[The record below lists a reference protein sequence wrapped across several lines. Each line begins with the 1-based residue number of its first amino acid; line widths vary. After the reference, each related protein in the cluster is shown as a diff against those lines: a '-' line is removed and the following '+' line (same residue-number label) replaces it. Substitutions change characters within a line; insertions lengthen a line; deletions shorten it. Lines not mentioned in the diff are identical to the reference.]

1 MMNPARP
8 VAAAAE
14 LSFELIAL
22 VSAALL
28 LLGAAAILALPRWVE
43 FPLLLTNL
51 VFPIFA
57 WRRWRRTRE
66 QRDLAHSDCGALQT
80 RLGRDALTGLMN
92 REAFKKA
99 LDNLVPAT
107 GNVAEVLVVFFD
119 LDRFKDVNDT
129 LGHKVGDQLLIEVA
143 ERTRRVLDGCTA
155 FARLSGDEFAAIVP
169 CRGGKRP
176 RDYGDAL
183 VHIVNQPFQL
193 EGRTVEVAA
202 SVGLAVGDPVLDDG
216 HELLRRADAAMYEA
230 KRSQHGGCRIYDET
244 LSSRQSH
251 ESIVR
256 AGISAAL
263 ANGGFQ
269 LHYQP
274 LVDARTGQITSVEA
288 LLRSNAPNLQNVAT
302 SDIIA
307 IAEGT
312 GQIVRL
318 TDWTLDEAIRAI
330 GDLKDLPVAVNVSPI
345 YFRHPDFV
353 QRISNKLVDAGAN
366 PRLLTVEVTEGVLIS
381 DIAAAKACIGRLR
394 ELGIKVFLDDF
405 GTCYS
410 SLNYLQHFE
419 LDGLKLDKSFLA
431 NIGDRKKAT
440 NIIRSMIDFGHSLDM
455 KVVMEGVES
464 DWQVRLLQLLG
475 CDLLQGYVMGVPMS
489 LDDIRVVRSRGLFD
503 SQGDGTD
510 VAIDKLRSRVGAGSP
525 KTSSN

>member
-1 MMNPARP
+1 MTGHRGKASPTIGEFSPA
-8 VAAAAE
+8 
-14 LSFELIAL
+14 LIAFA
-22 VSAALL
+22 AALL
-28 LLGAAAILALPRWVE
+28 LVLDALALVALPRWIQI
-43 FPLLLTNL
+43 PLLLANL
-51 VFPIFA
+51 AFPPLA
-57 WRRWRRTRE
+57 WRSWKLERE
-66 QRDLAHSDCGALQT
+66 QRDLARSDCNSL
-80 RLGRDALTGLMN
+80 REDLGRDALTGLMN

-99 LDNLVPAT
+99 LDELSPAS
-107 GNVAEVLVVFFD
+107 GDVAEVLVLFFD

-143 ERTRRVLDGCTA
+143 ERTRRVLRGCTA
-155 FARLSGDEFAAIVP
+155 FARLSGDEFAAILP
-169 CRGGKRP
+169 CPEGKRP
-176 RDYGDAL
+176 SDYGDAL
-183 VHIVNQPFQL
+183 VQIVSQPFHL

-230 KRSQHGGCRIYDET
+230 KRSQQGGCRIYDET

-256 AGISAAL
+256 AGITTDL
-263 ANGGFQ
+263 AGGGFE

-274 LVDARTGQITSVEA
+274 LIDARTGQFASVEA
-288 LLRSNAPNLQNVAT
+288 LLRSNSSNLRNVAPC
-302 SDIIA
+302 DIVS
-307 IAEGT
+307 IAEGS
-312 GQIVRL
+312 GQIIRL

-330 GDLKDLPVAVNVSPI
+330 GDLKDVPIAVNVSPI

-353 QRISNKLVDAGAN
+353 QRISSKLIDAAAN

-381 DIAAAKACIGRLR
+381 DIAAAKTCIGRLR
-394 ELGIKVFLDDF
+394 EIGIKVYLDDF

-431 NIGDRKKAT
+431 NIGDRKKAS

-455 KVVMEGVES
+455 KVVMEGVEAE
-464 DWQVRLLQLLG
+464 WQVRLLQLLG
-475 CDLLQGYVMGVPMS
+475 CDLLQGYALGVPMA
-489 LDDIRVVRSRGLFD
+489 LDELREVHDAWGLDGNDGGAISRSILKQLNFG
-503 SQGDGTD
+503 
-510 VAIDKLRSRVGAGSP
+510 
-525 KTSSN
+525 

>member
-1 MMNPARP
+1 MTDRQLRVLPTVGEFSPALIAF
-8 VAAAAE
+8 AAA
-14 LSFELIAL
+14 LTLLVGAL
-22 VSAALL
+22 PLV
-28 LLGAAAILALPRWVE
+28 GLPRWVE
-43 FPLLLTNL
+43 IPLLLANL
-51 VFPIFA
+51 GFPVMA
-57 WRRWRRTRE
+57 WRSWTSER
-66 QRDLAHSDCGALQT
+66 QQLALALSDCDELQT

-99 LDNLVPAT
+99 LDELQPTN
-107 GNVAEVLVVFFD
+107 GDVAEVVVLFFD

-143 ERTRRVLDGCTA
+143 ERTRRVLGGCTA

-169 CRGGKRP
+169 CPEGKRP

-183 VHIVNQPFQL
+183 VQIVNEPFHL

-216 HELLRRADAAMYEA
+216 HELLRRADVAMYEA

-244 LSSRQSH
+244 LSNRQSH

-256 AGISAAL
+256 AGITAAL
-263 ANGGFQ
+263 ADGGFE
-269 LHYQP
+269 LHFQP
-274 LVDARTGQITSVEA
+274 LIDARTGQFSSVEA
-288 LLRSNAPNLQNVAT
+288 LLRSNAPDLRNVAP
-302 SDIIA
+302 SDIVS
-307 IAEGT
+307 IAEGS
-312 GQIVRL
+312 GQIIRL

-330 GDLKDLPVAVNVSPI
+330 GELNDIPIAVNVSPI

-353 QRISNKLVDAGAN
+353 HRISQKLLDAAAN

-381 DIAAAKACIGRLR
+381 DIAAAKTCIGRLR
-394 ELGIKVFLDDF
+394 DIGIKVYLDDF

-431 NIGDRKKAT
+431 NIGDRKKAS

-455 KVVMEGVES
+455 KVVMEGVEA
-464 DWQVRLLQLLG
+464 DWQIRLLQLLG
-475 CDLLQGYVMGVPMS
+475 CDLLQGYALGVPMA
-489 LDDIRVVRSRGLFD
+489 LDEVRSVRDAWAVD
-503 SQGDGTD
+503 SDEGQMASENGIKRLK
-510 VAIDKLRSRVGAGSP
+510 A
-525 KTSSN
+525 N